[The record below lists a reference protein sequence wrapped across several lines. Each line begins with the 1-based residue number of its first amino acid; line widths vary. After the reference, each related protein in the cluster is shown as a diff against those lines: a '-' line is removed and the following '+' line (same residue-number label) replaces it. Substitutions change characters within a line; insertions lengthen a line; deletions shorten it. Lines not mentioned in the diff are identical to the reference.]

1 MRSIRLTFILLEGLT
16 LAIAVL
22 FSGLL
27 LFILQNE
34 IKERYISTQVVSI
47 ETIDL
52 MVENF
57 LIDNTKAF
65 EFFTITA
72 DKERASMLIPVFSD
86 IYYCNNRMHI
96 GRIIRKEENS
106 HIFAGYDL
114 GKSKVGLFLAGLES
128 DRIYHSPM
136 YRSPENDGL
145 SVYIAKR
152 SGDEFIVGRIGMEK
166 FREYLARMARYANS
180 VITFATKD
188 GYILF
193 STDRSMH
200 LNMLPDRADGELE
213 ISGRNYL
220 CTKKLSVILDNYI
233 AIFTPLSTVYGIV
246 RSVQLS
252 TIIFMAVIFM
262 VIVAKIFWQ
271 SVMIIRPLG
280 SLSAFLG
287 AWNFNRIGEEVPG
300 QFIAYEEISLLYD
313 SFREKSVQIN
323 DAVHA
328 LRESEEKFRT
338 TLSAMDDEV
347 FVFDG
352 EGSFVLCHTAGGD
365 AASVFAGAAVGVTY
379 SEVMPEDTAGKFREA
394 FDTNRRGESS
404 EFDFF
409 LDDASGTS
417 WYSVR
422 ISPKTINGAYTG
434 SIAVVRDVT
443 ERKKAE
449 DRALVDLKEKDVLLK
464 EIHHRVKNNLNVI
477 TSLLDLQAH
486 QMEGREE
493 AIEAFRESRNRI
505 LSMALVHE
513 KLYQTKNYIQVDF
526 KEYIEEMTGE
536 LLRAY
541 AVGDNV
547 SIEYG
552 IDEVLLDINIAI
564 PCGLIL
570 NELVSNAM
578 KHAFAGIKTGV
589 IRIDLRA
596 GAAGALDLV
605 VGDNGRGMPP
615 GFDINAVESLGLK
628 LVNLLSQQIGGRLT
642 IESGQGAK
650 FTISFMV

>member
-16 LAIAVL
+16 LAVAVL
-22 FSGLL
+22 FSMLL
-27 LFILQNE
+27 LYTLQNE

-57 LIDNTKAF
+57 LNENTEAF
-65 EFFTITA
+65 EYFTIMA

-86 IYYCNNRMHI
+86 IYYCDSRMHI
-96 GRIIRKEENS
+96 GGIIRKEENS
-106 HIFAGYDL
+106 RIFTGYDI
-114 GKSKVGLFLAGLES
+114 GKSKAGLFLKGLENG
-128 DRIYHSPM
+128 RLHHSPM

-145 SVYIAKR
+145 SVYVAKR
-152 SGDEFIVGRIGMEK
+152 RGDGFIVGRIGMEK
-166 FREYLARMARYANS
+166 FREYLTRMARYTNS
-180 VITFATKD
+180 IITFATKD

-193 STDRSMH
+193 STDRSIH
-200 LNMLPDRADGELE
+200 LNMLPDSADVELE
-213 ISGRNYL
+213 VSGQKYL
-220 CTKKLSVILDNYI
+220 CTQKLSVILGNYI

-262 VIVAKIFWQ
+262 VIVAKIYWQ

-280 SLSAFLG
+280 RLSAILG
-287 AWNFNRIGEEVPG
+287 AWNFNRIGEEVPKT
-300 QFIAYEEISLLYD
+300 FIAYEEISLLYD
-313 SFREKSVQIN
+313 SFNEKSVQIN
-323 DAVHA
+323 DAVQA

-352 EGSFVLCHTAGGD
+352 EGRFVLCHTSGGD
-365 AASVFAGAAVGVTY
+365 TAGVFAGAAVGLTY
-379 SEVMPEDTAGKFREA
+379 SEVMPEDTAVKFREA
-394 FDTNRRGESS
+394 FETNRRGESN

-409 LDDASGTS
+409 LDNASGTG

-434 SIAVVRDVT
+434 SIAVVRDIT

-449 DRALVDLKEKDVLLK
+449 DRALMDLREKDVLLK

-477 TSLLDLQAH
+477 TSLLDLQAN
-486 QMEGREE
+486 QMEGKEE
-493 AIEAFRESRNRI
+493 AVEAFRESRNRI
-505 LSMALVHE
+505 LSMALVHK
-513 KLYQTKNYIQVDF
+513 KLYQTKNYTQVNF
-526 KEYIEEMTGE
+526 REYIEEMTGE
-536 LLRAY
+536 LLHAY
-541 AVGDNV
+541 TVGSNI
-547 SIEYG
+547 SIEYS
-552 IDEVLLDINIAI
+552 IDEVLLNINIAI

-578 KHAFAGIKTGV
+578 KHAFTGITAGR
-589 IRIDLRA
+589 IRISLRA
-596 GAAGALDLV
+596 GAGGALELV
-605 VGDNGRGMPP
+605 VSDNGRGMPP
-615 GFDINAVESLGLK
+615 GFDISSVESLGLK
-628 LVNLLSQQIGGRLT
+628 LVNLLVEQIGGRLT
-642 IESGQGAK
+642 IENGEGAEFK
-650 FTISFMV
+650 ISFMG